1 MLLASPSAAGSFET
15 MSEEEVATYLLFGLD
30 RHAPAPPG
38 LLTFS
43 PAAKP
48 LTVAIAMV
56 EGSQRA
62 EIGRITVERTG
73 ACSFRAELS
82 DTGALAVFRVGTF
95 SVDFTALETVEADK
109 TDDGAV
115 TIFAGAKMRCLAS
128 QFDGACDRF
137 NSKDGPRVL
146 WRWRIGPMEKDKS
159 GNVQTDRARLKE
171 AVAHMKGKVCVQ

>member
-38 LLTFS
+38 LSTFS
-43 PAAKP
+43 PSAKP

-62 EIGRITVERTG
+62 EIGRITVKRTG
-73 ACSFRAELS
+73 ACSFKAELS
-82 DTGALAVFRVGTF
+82 DTGALAIFRAGTF
-95 SVDFTALETVEADK
+95 SVDFTALETVETSK
-109 TDDGAV
+109 TDDAAV
-115 TIFAGAKMRCLAS
+115 TILAGAKMRCLAS

-137 NSKDGPRVL
+137 NSEDAPRGL
-146 WRWRIGPMEKDKS
+146 WRWRIGPMEKNKS
-159 GNVQTDRARLKE
+159 GNLQTDRARLKE
-171 AVAHMKGKVCVQ
+171 AVAYMKGKICVR

>member
-15 MSEEEVATYLLFGLD
+15 MSEEEVATHLLFGLD

-43 PAAKP
+43 PSAKP

-73 ACSFRAELS
+73 ACSFR
-82 DTGALAVFRVGTF
+82 
-95 SVDFTALETVEADK
+95 ALETVEADK

-137 NSKDGPRVL
+137 NSKDGPRGL

-159 GNVQTDRARLKE
+159 RNVQTDRARLKE